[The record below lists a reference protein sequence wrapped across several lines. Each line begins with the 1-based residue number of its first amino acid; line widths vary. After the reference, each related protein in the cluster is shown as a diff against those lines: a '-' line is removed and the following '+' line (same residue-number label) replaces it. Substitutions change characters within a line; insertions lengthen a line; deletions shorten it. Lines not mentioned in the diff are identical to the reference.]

1 MVNQMQDCT
10 RFLIIL
16 PNSAAIA
23 ALDAGTFKSVADL
36 VTFFCVTVISL
47 VLIFWA
53 APTAKTRL
61 VQSMSVLLCGS
72 GVLHFLAY
80 WHRDQAMHSSSVI
93 VASAIAMLLILVAAL
108 VIYLLKKSSSAQH
121 LAQAQ
126 QSLSKAQEELSRE
139 QYLMSSLVDNMPDS
153 IYFKDAESCFIRCN
167 RRTADVFELADPEEA
182 VGKSDHDFFSK
193 DEADEYR
200 ADELHIMQ
208 TGEPIINKEE
218 YELWPDGEHH
228 WVLSTKLPLR
238 DSDGNIM
245 GTFGLSRDI
254 SQLKKAEALLA
265 ESQKRFELA
274 VKGTN
279 DGLWDW
285 NVETDESANQH
296 IAKAD
301 LTLSKKNLGTIRYE
315 FSTYLQGQTYTGLK
329 HFGAL
334 NLNKNGWLIN
344 AEMEN
349 QRQLL

>member
-167 RRTADVFELADPEEA
+167 RRTADVFELADRVA
-182 VGKSDHDFFSK
+182 VMKNGQIVGSANTGDVTK
-193 DEADEYR
+193 DEV
-200 ADELHIMQ
+200 LGM
-208 TGEPIINKEE
+208 IIAGKCPENAIAG
-218 YELWPDGEHH
+218 PGA
-228 WVLSTKLPLR
+228 
-238 DSDGNIM
+238 I
-245 GTFGLSRDI
+245 
-254 SQLKKAEALLA
+254 AE
-265 ESQKRFELA
+265 
-274 VKGTN
+274 
-279 DGLWDW
+279 
-285 NVETDESANQH
+285 
-296 IAKAD
+296 
-301 LTLSKKNLGTIRYE
+301 
-315 FSTYLQGQTYTGLK
+315 
-329 HFGAL
+329 
-334 NLNKNGWLIN
+334 
-344 AEMEN
+344 
-349 QRQLL
+349 